1 MSSAATADSAV
12 GRPATARNLTDRGLA
27 QALAAALWEAEPET
41 LETLEPLPTVTPRL
55 MDGDEA
61 SDGRPPA
68 GRTEFALAPT
78 PAAPEPDGW
87 TARVDEMLRL
97 QARQADHVEKLY
109 AENRALRE
117 GEIAAVLAPVLLGLT
132 KLADQMDLLAATEGP
147 GGSAAM
153 LRTQLLQVLQFSLG
167 VVAFAPEEGE
177 LFDVTR
183 ERGVRAV
190 ETTEPGIAGRVAAC
204 VRPGFLRLDGSV
216 VRVAEVEVYRDR
228 AVSPP
233 RGAGTARAGA
243 AENKVG
249 A

>member
-1 MSSAATADSAV
+1 MSGATTTDSAV
-12 GRPATARNLTDRGLA
+12 GRPAATRDLTDRGLA
-27 QALAAALWEAEPET
+27 QALAAALWEAEPD
-41 LETLEPLPTVTPRL
+41 TLEPPPPVVPRQLPEDIVPDRPHVVAPAP
-55 MDGDEA
+55 A
-61 SDGRPPA
+61 SA
-68 GRTEFALAPT
+68 ST
-78 PAAPEPDGW
+78 APEPEGW
-87 TARVDEMLRL
+87 AARLDELLRL

-117 GEIAAVLAPVLLGLT
+117 GELAAVLAPVLLGLT

-147 GGSAAM
+147 TGSAAM